1 MADHAARSGEPR
13 GSHNAD
19 VRGQSLVEFSLV
31 VPIFLL
37 IVIALIEFALAF
49 HGLLSINFASR
60 DAALF
65 AAEMSSDSGADCI
78 ILQSIEEDVDKPAR
92 EAGIEEVRVYWA
104 TDTGGVMPGN
114 PVNVYHRVG
123 STTCALPDGASV
135 TVPYTLVGAAGYP
148 EDQRCDV
155 LGGCGGAHD
164 SVDTIG
170 VRITYTHTWV
180 TPLADILSFGGP
192 GFEFTHSTAM
202 RMEPSL

>member
-1 MADHAARSGEPR
+1 MTGHAARPSEP
-13 GSHNAD
+13 
-19 VRGQSLVEFSLV
+19 RGQSLVEFSLV
-31 VPIFLL
+31 LPIFLL
-37 IVIALIEFALAF
+37 IIIGLIEFALAF

-65 AAEMSSDSGADCI
+65 AAEMSSDSGSDCV
-78 ILQSIEEDVDKPAR
+78 ILRSIEEDVDVPAR
-92 EAGIEEVRVYWA
+92 EAGIDEVRVYWA

-123 STTCALPDGASV
+123 STTCSLPDGATV

-170 VRITYTHTWV
+170 VRITYTHAWV
-180 TPLADILSFGGP
+180 TPLASILSFGGD
-192 GFEFTHSTAM
+192 GFQFVHSTAM